1 MEIFDRFEFKMK
13 QVTLTPPTSVSNI
26 IYTEVSGRD
35 TSYKNKCMNISK
47 IYHVLL

>member
-13 QVTLTPPTSVSNI
+13 QVPLTPTSASNI
-26 IYTEVSGRD
+26 IYAEVFGRD
-35 TSYKNKCMNISK
+35 TTFQNKCLNISK